1 MFAIPRLL
9 LIVFLGILQLFAPF
23 MHAHASENATHTG
36 LHIPGL
42 EVYGEE
48 TAQLSNLAEGG
59 ETDCDVVVMV
69 DAGIKPSYAVQLLV
83 RLDNAFSYGLSAH
96 ATPSDVFI
104 IEFKRLIYQYTLSF
118 IQRPPPDIHGSRAPP
133 PAPSIV

>member
-23 MHAHASENATHTG
+23 MHAHASENSARSG

-42 EVYGEE
+42 EMYGEE
-48 TAQLSNLAEGG
+48 KAQLSNLAESG

-69 DAGIKPSYAVQLLV
+69 DDGIKPSYAVQLLV
-83 RLDNAFSYGLSAH
+83 RLDSAFSYGLSAH
-96 ATPSDVFI
+96 ATLSDSVVIHFD
-104 IEFKRLIYQYTLSF
+104 RLISPYTLSF

-133 PAPSIV
+133 APSVV